1 MMYAHGMRGFG
12 RSFMGVNPES
22 TYHYFNIGGMMM
34 MILMIVLTGFLI
46 YTLYK
51 NNQKKEVPTTSLES
65 TKPEQS
71 QALEILKLKLV
82 NGEIGEEEYA
92 RKKELIQM

>member
-1 MMYAHGMRGFG
+1 MYAHGMRGFG
-12 RSFMGVNPES
+12 HGFMGFNPGS
-22 TYHYFNIGGMMM
+22 TYHYFNIGGIIM
-34 MILMIVLTGFLI
+34 MILFIALTGFLL

-51 NNQKKEVPTTSLES
+51 NNQKKESHSPQSEPLKFE
-65 TKPEQS
+65 ES

-82 NGEIGEEEYA
+82 NGEISEEEYT